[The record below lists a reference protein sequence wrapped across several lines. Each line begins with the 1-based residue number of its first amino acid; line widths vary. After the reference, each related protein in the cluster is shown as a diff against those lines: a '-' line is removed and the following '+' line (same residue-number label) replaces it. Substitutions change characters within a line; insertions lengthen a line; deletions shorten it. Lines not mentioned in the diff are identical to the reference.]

1 MRTPRRIVVCHLL
14 VALLVGGT
22 ALVDAG
28 TPPADWE
35 SFRVTLTFTVATP
48 S

>member
-1 MRTPRRIVVCHLL
+1 MRTPRRIVVCH
-14 VALLVGGT
+14 LLVGGT

-35 SFRVTLTFTVATP
+35 SFWVTLTFTVATP